1 MQGLVYALCTLASLA
16 CTVLLLRGYAR
27 TRTRLLFWGGLCFGF
42 LTVTNV
48 LLFVDLIVFPERNLL
63 VWRNGF
69 TLLGLLLFIY
79 GLIFESES
87 QTPR

>member
-1 MQGLVYALCTLASLA
+1 MQALVYALCAFASLA
-16 CTVLLLRGYAR
+16 CTVLLLRGYMR
-27 TRTRLLFWGGLCFGF
+27 TRTRLLFWGGICFGF

-48 LLFVDLIVFPERNLL
+48 LLFVDLIVFPEGNLL
-63 VWRNGF
+63 FWRNST
-69 TLLGLLLFIY
+69 TLLGLLFFVY